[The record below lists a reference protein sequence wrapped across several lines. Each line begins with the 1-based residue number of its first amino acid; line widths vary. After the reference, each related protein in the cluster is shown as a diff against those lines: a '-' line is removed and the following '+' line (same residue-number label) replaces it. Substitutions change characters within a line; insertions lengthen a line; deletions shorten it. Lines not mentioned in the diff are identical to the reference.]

1 MLNNPDRTISIH
13 DICKL
18 LGDAYPKAFTPTNIV
33 SGFTVTGTCPFNP
46 DEFGD
51 HEFAP
56 FDVTDRPAEGST
68 TDRLVQEEITGWSSC
83 INYILPKSA
92 INKRGPDLQK
102 GETLRASPI
111 LQGRALQKQ
120 ALPSKSEI
128 VLGVISL
135 FAMQGQLC
143 FSLIKL

>member
-13 DICKL
+13 DIGKL

-46 DEFGD
+46 DVFGD

-56 FDVTDRPAEGST
+56 SYVTDQPAEGST
-68 TDRLVQEEITGWSSC
+68 TDCLVQEEITINITGWSSC
-83 INYILPKSA
+83 INYILPKTA

-102 GETLRASPI
+102 GETLRASPV
-111 LQGRALQKQ
+111 LQGRALQKTSS
-120 ALPSKSEI
+120 PVEK
-128 VLGVISL
+128 
-135 FAMQGQLC
+135 
-143 FSLIKL
+143 